1 MEQITF
7 KVQGSQPEPYTVVF
21 KRNGLNLACLCNCQA
36 GVNGLY
42 CKHRLNL
49 LKGDFKG
56 VVSGTREAATM
67 VQSWLPGTKI
77 EKALEGVNAAADQV
91 ELAKAVFEKARSN
104 LAKSMFG

>member
-1 MEQITF
+1 
-7 KVQGSQPEPYTVVF
+7 
-21 KRNGLNLACLCNCQA
+21 
-36 GVNGLY
+36 
-42 CKHRLNL
+42 
-49 LKGDFKG
+49 
-56 VVSGTREAATM
+56 M